1 MADTVTAERQQIKDL
16 YEEWK
21 EIEIQKK
28 ALAKTQ
34 SEILKAY
41 SKSREVQKAD
51 ITKAFRAKRRL
62 EEKNEDELDIVTSL
76 FFDLTKD

>member
-1 MADTVTAERQQIKDL
+1 MADNVTEAREQIKDL

-34 SEILKAY
+34 NEMLKVFSE
-41 SKSREVQKAD
+41 SREVKKAD
-51 ITKAFRAKRRL
+51 ITKAFRAKRRM

-76 FFDLTKD
+76 YFDLTK